1 MVIPPAGSEHIIFAQ
16 QLYSFGCGGGA
27 VQHQADGKG
36 GSDHRLAGLLVGGV
50 TVQRENGDRNAFFI
64 HAVQADERRGEG
76 CQLFG
81 HARVR
86 RVGVDVIQ
94 CGKGDRGVTVL
105 GGAVDQHGGGIVL
118 EIIVAAHQGMAVR
131 ALGAERAAAKVWGFH
146 MDGQVGQGFGQDGI
160 DHALVIGNAAVDQ
173 AVEIIRIVN
182 IHAVEVIVF
191 VIGQFADAVDAF
203 EPGKVHPAANGGGD
217 DDHGNQSGND
227 PLNRFHLFLLF
238 MTGWRTNGGGAG

>member
-36 GSDHRLAGLLVGGV
+36 GSDHRLAGLLIGGV
-50 TVQRENGDRNAFFI
+50 TVQRENGDRNALFI

-94 CGKGDRGVTVL
+94 CGKGD
-105 GGAVDQHGGGIVL
+105 
-118 EIIVAAHQGMAVR
+118 
-131 ALGAERAAAKVWGFH
+131 
-146 MDGQVGQGFGQDGI
+146 
-160 DHALVIGNAAVDQ
+160 
-173 AVEIIRIVN
+173 
-182 IHAVEVIVF
+182 
-191 VIGQFADAVDAF
+191 
-203 EPGKVHPAANGGGD
+203 
-217 DDHGNQSGND
+217 
-227 PLNRFHLFLLF
+227 
-238 MTGWRTNGGGAG
+238 